1 MKNLKFLLLAVAGGV
16 TMLTSCYKDA
26 SEEQEEAIPNST
38 LHILTRA
45 DGDEGGASQAGRIYI
60 FKDDKCIDMLTI
72 SEETSSPETR
82 LPAGTYDVY
91 AVVAEDDDRYVLPTK
106 ADATTQSVITL
117 GEGKAMGDLQMKHQ
131 QVTLVDG
138 EDQLLSL
145 VLERKVLMV
154 NQVSISQVPTDVT
167 EVSVSLS
174 PIYKGIR
181 LDGTFPDET
190 EVVTI
195 PLEKSTSGTWQSD
208 AETYIFPSSGKPTI
222 TIRFKTSTT
231 TKSFA
236 YSSAD
241 EDFLE
246 ANHKVR
252 IEGTYTQTNGVKLSG
267 TITNAEWGTP
277 KTITFNFND
286 DNITENTDNGD
297 NSGSGEVPT
306 VGDLYHECYV
316 IAVNENIVTLG
327 APTED
332 YGYKINSSDLEYALS
347 TLNTRLE
354 SWTSPE
360 GITGTWRIPTATEA
374 EAFLTNAEFVPIG
387 TGTRTYFCMDGTN
400 LSCALL
406 QYNISTQSNKWN
418 GLNATLMG
426 EGTRLR
432 PVIDITL

>member
-1 MKNLKFLLLAVAGGV
+1 
-16 TMLTSCYKDA
+16 MLTSCYKDA

-60 FKDDKCIDMLTI
+60 FKDDNCIDMLTI

-138 EDQLLSL
+138 EDQQLSL

-174 PIYKGIR
+174 PIYQGIR

-316 IAVNENIVTLG
+316 VAVDGNKVTLVS
-327 APTED
+327 PTEK
-332 YGYKINSSDLEYALS
+332 YGYDSENLNYNEYHDLLLEA
-347 TLNTRLE
+347 LE
-354 SWTSPE
+354 SWPSIE
-360 GITGTWRIPTATEA
+360 GISGNWRIPTLA
-374 EAFLTNAEFVPIG
+374 EAQIFLASTSCLTIPLG
-387 TGTRTYFCMDGTN
+387 KTYGYFCYEEAVLKQLKVLGT
-400 LSCALL
+400 
-406 QYNISTQSNKWN
+406 SNGNSIKETDTIL
-418 GLNATLMG
+418 GMAV
-426 EGTRLR
+426 RLR

>member
-1 MKNLKFLLLAVAGGV
+1 MAGGV

-60 FKDDKCIDMLTI
+60 FKDDNCIDMLTI

-138 EDQLLSL
+138 EDQQLSL

-174 PIYKGIR
+174 PIYQGIR

-190 EVVTI
+190 EVITI

-252 IEGTYTQTNGVKLSG
+252 IEGTYTQTNGVNLSG

-306 VGDLYHECYV
+306 VGSYYKGCYV
-316 IAVNENIVTLG
+316 VAVDGNNVTLVS
-327 APTED
+327 PTERYD
-332 YGYKINSSDLEYALS
+332 YDNYDLDFSEYYNLLLEALESWPSVEGISGTWRFPTVEEVEIFLADTDYLPINSSNGVY
-347 TLNTRLE
+347 
-354 SWTSPE
+354 
-360 GITGTWRIPTATEA
+360 
-374 EAFLTNAEFVPIG
+374 
-387 TGTRTYFCMDGTN
+387 YFCLSGTT
-400 LSCALL
+400 LKS
-406 QYNISTQSNKWN
+406 YKVI
-418 GLNATLMG
+418 GNANTGNVLKG
-426 EGTRLR
+426 VSDILGRATRLR

>member
-1 MKNLKFLLLAVAGGV
+1 MKNIKFLLLAVAGGV

-60 FKDDKCIDMLTI
+60 FKDDNCIDMLTI

-138 EDQLLSL
+138 EDQQLSL

-174 PIYKGIR
+174 PIYQGIR

-316 IAVNENIVTLG
+316 VAVDGNKVTLVS
-327 APTED
+327 PTEK
-332 YGYKINSSDLEYALS
+332 YGYDSENLNYNEYHDLLLEA
-347 TLNTRLE
+347 LE
-354 SWTSPE
+354 SWPSIE
-360 GITGTWRIPTATEA
+360 GISGNWRIPTLA
-374 EAFLTNAEFVPIG
+374 EAQIFLASTSCLTIPLG
-387 TGTRTYFCMDGTN
+387 KTYGYFCYEEAVLKQLKVLGT
-400 LSCALL
+400 
-406 QYNISTQSNKWN
+406 SNGNSIKETDTIL
-418 GLNATLMG
+418 GMAV
-426 EGTRLR
+426 RLR